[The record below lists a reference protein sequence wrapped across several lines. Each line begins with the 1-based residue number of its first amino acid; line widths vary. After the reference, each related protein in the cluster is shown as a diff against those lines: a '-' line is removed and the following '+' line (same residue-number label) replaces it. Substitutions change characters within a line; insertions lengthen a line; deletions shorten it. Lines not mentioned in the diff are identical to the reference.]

1 MKLATPS
8 NLIRSV
14 TVVLAS
20 LSFTVQAEL
29 EIQNA
34 QYKSTKN
41 AVYVKGKIKGD
52 PVGRVY
58 VVNAETD
65 RLIGV
70 IDTYSKGLQFKR
82 DIPIGSTER
91 VPCMVQ
97 VQTRPPGGGF
107 FGNFGNTSP
116 GVYNIQ
122 VVGEAPDH
130 C

>member
-34 QYKSTKN
+34 QYKSTKD
-41 AVYVKGKIKGD
+41 AVYVKGKLKGN
-52 PVGRVY
+52 PVRRVY
-58 VVNAETD
+58 VLNAETE

-70 IDTYSKGLQFKR
+70 IDTYSKGLQFKA
-82 DIPIGSTER
+82 DIPIGSPER

-97 VQTRPPGGGF
+97 VQTRMPGGGF
-107 FGNFGNTSP
+107 FGNFGNPFP
-116 GVYNIQ
+116 GEYNIQ
-122 VVGEAPDH
+122 VVGQAPDH